1 MPTTKLLYS
10 KDVPNY
16 KKWVA
21 QYYGDIQKMNE
32 IPPDDFANY
41 LQDENRMHQGEFNST
56 FAVKEIYSY
65 AVQVCLNN
73 IFTGYLQRISGYK
86 FFKEYFVIFFVV
98 LRRVIN
104 GSER

>member
-1 MPTTKLLYS
+1 MILDMPTTKLLYS

-65 AVQVCLNN
+65 AVQVRFKNLVKFGDLIDYFLN
-73 IFTGYLQRISGYK
+73 
-86 FFKEYFVIFFVV
+86 FF
-98 LRRVIN
+98 
-104 GSER
+104 S